1 MNRSAALPPEWRQR
15 MQAYQEKMVAMQ
27 AKGQPPAVACQAPPA
42 AEEQPPAAEGSLQVR
57 AFTAEGALPVAD
69 ALVRVYLHRG
79 ESDTLQYA
87 VTTDAD
93 GLSPLLS
100 LPGQDAALTQQ
111 PGAPAPPEDIWVL
124 VEKSGYYSQRHE
136 HIVLYA
142 GVRSRQPVALV
153 PLPDGVSEAPV
164 QVFISQRPNL

>member
-1 MNRSAALPPEWRQR
+1 
-15 MQAYQEKMVAMQ
+15 MQAYQDKMVSMQ
-27 AKGQPPAVACQAPPA
+27 AKGRPPAVPCQAPPA
-42 AEEQPPAAEGSLQVR
+42 AEEIPFLLREQPPTDDGPTAGEGSLQVR

-93 GLSPLLS
+93 GLSPLLL
-100 LPGQDAALTQQ
+100 LPAQDAARTQQ
-111 PGAPAPPEDIWVL
+111 PGAPAPLEDIWVL
-124 VEKSGYYSQRHE
+124 VEKAGYYSQRHE

-164 QVFISQRPNL
+164 QVFESQRPNL